1 MQRIVP
7 RIVPR
12 VLICFGL
19 LSSSSFFLQAQGD
32 SATLYKARCALC
44 HAADGSGDSPSGKA
58 MKAKDLRSDE
68 TQKET
73 DAELTEVIS
82 KGRGKMPVF
91 AQKLKPEQIQQLVA
105 YVRQLGKK

>member
-1 MQRIVP
+1 
-7 RIVPR
+7 
-12 VLICFGL
+12 
-19 LSSSSFFLQAQGD
+19 
-32 SATLYKARCALC
+32 
-44 HAADGSGDSPSGKA
+44 